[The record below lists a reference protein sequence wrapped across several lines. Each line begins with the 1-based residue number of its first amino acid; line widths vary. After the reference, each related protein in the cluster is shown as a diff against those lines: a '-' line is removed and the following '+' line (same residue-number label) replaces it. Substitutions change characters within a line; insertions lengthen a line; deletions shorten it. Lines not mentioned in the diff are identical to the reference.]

1 MGGALAAAVAGGVVA
16 STPAS
21 AATHTTHPAH
31 TARAAFTAPAAP
43 AAPAVH
49 PAPAA
54 RAAHPAEAARPA
66 AAPASRRVR
75 TLPVSHGVVDGTAW
89 SVSLEYY
96 AYVPAGYDADPDRTI
111 TGVVCQRMYIG
122 GVRVDHQGGPWSDCW
137 GVTGPGDTYGNG
149 STGLWGFQDK
159 GLSGSRLFV
168 GIPNPGAARVE
179 VTLDDGTVLRDRVTT
194 LAHTVFGGWAV
205 AIPDGRVIE
214 SLDTY
219 DAAGVLI
226 SHDTDWR

>member
-1 MGGALAAAVAGGVVA
+1 MAHSRISTFAMGGALAAAVAGGIVA
-16 STPAS
+16 STPAA
-21 AATHTTHPAH
+21 AATH
-31 TARAAFTAPAAP
+31 APH
-43 AAPAVH
+43 AAPAVS
-49 PAPAA
+49 AVSAA
-54 RAAHPAEAARPA
+54 QTTYAAHAARPA
-66 AAPASRRVR
+66 AAPAAHRVR
-75 TLPVSHGVVDGTAW
+75 TLPVSHGVVDGKAW

-111 TGVVCQRMYIG
+111 TGVVCQRMYID
-122 GVRVDHQGGPWSDCW
+122 GVRIDHQGGPWSDCW
-137 GVTGPGDTYGNG
+137 GVTGPDDTYGNG
-149 STGLWGFQDK
+149 GTGLWGFQDK

-168 GIPNPGAARVE
+168 GVPYPGAARVE

-205 AIPDGRVIE
+205 AIPDGRTID

>member
-159 GLSGSRLFV
+159 GLSGS
-168 GIPNPGAARVE
+168 
-179 VTLDDGTVLRDRVTT
+179 TT
-194 LAHTVFGGWAV
+194 APCCATASPRWRT
-205 AIPDGRVIE
+205 P
-214 SLDTY
+214 SS
-219 DAAGVLI
+219 AAGR
-226 SHDTDWR
+226 WRSRTVGSSSPSTRTTRPAS